1 MRSGHVTKTP
11 NTPEA
16 IRRRFR
22 ENGLKVT
29 PQRYAIY
36 EMMIHADSHPTVEEI
51 YQAVQPRFPML
62 SLNTVYYTVDSLR
75 EAGLIADVPV
85 QDSAAR
91 FDANMDRHH
100 HLVCL
105 GCHKIEDLYDHALD
119 QLKISVRKTNG
130 YLLESHRV
138 EFRGY
143 CSKCRKRQSQAKQK
157 GG

>member
-1 MRSGHVTKTP
+1 MKSTK

-16 IRRRFR
+16 VRRRFR
-22 ENGLKVT
+22 EKGLKVT

-36 EMMIHADSHPTVEEI
+36 EMMIHTDSHPTVEEI

-62 SLNTVYYTVDSLR
+62 SLNTVYYTVSSLK

-119 QLKISVRKTNG
+119 QLKISARKTNG

-157 GG
+157 VE

>member
-1 MRSGHVTKTP
+1 MKGTK
-11 NTPEA
+11 NTAEA
-16 IRRRFR
+16 VRRRFR
-22 ENGLKVT
+22 EKGLKVT

-36 EMMIHADSHPTVEEI
+36 EMMIHTDSHPTVEEI
-51 YQAVQPRFPML
+51 YQAVQPTFPML

-85 QDSAAR
+85 QDRAAR
-91 FDANMDRHH
+91 FDANMERHH

-119 QLKISVRKTNG
+119 QLKISARKTNG

-157 GG
+157 GE